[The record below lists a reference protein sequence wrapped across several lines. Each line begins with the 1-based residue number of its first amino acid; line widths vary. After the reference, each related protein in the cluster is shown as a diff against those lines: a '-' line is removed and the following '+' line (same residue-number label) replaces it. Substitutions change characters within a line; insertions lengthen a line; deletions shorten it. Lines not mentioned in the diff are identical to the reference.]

1 MLIEQLTV
9 PGSIGILFE
18 VVKKAFEQL
27 PTVFAM
33 ISTAPTVALQFG
45 AMAIVVVSAGGIV
58 FVVEKI
64 KDLIKKI
71 NDKL

>member
-1 MLIEQLTV
+1 MLLEQLTV
-9 PGSIGILFE
+9 PGSFGILYE
-18 VVKKAFEQL
+18 VLKTGLSQL
-27 PTVFAM
+27 PTVFTM
-33 ISTAPTVALQFG
+33 ISTAPTVALQIG